1 MRSAFIFLCL
11 FFTLMP
17 INSAEARTAMNRCFD
32 DFHPNEAAM
41 FSCMKKEYD
50 KREDVRKVIEEE
62 ILGIVSQHE
71 YGKHRSR
78 IKEADLEGLIKGR
91 QIFEDYRELECDR
104 QKRFLDRNKTQGTF
118 EFMVCL
124 YDMTTQRIRTLQNS
138 VKE

>member
-17 INSAEARTAMNRCFD
+17 INSAEARTAMNRCYD
-32 DFHPNEAAM
+32 EHHTNEARM
-41 FSCMKKEYD
+41 FACMKLEYD
-50 KREDVRKVIEEE
+50 KREGVRKMIEEE
-62 ILGIVSQHE
+62 IITIVNNNNHDK
-71 YGKHRSR
+71 YNPRL
-78 IKEADLEGLIKGR
+78 KENDLEALIEGR
-91 QIFEDYRELECDR
+91 QLFEDYRKLECDR
-104 QKRFLDRNKTQGTF
+104 QKRFLNRHKTQGTF